1 LAVMFA
7 LVAFVVLVFV
17 GISVEVYPKLRPTLL
32 HGC

>member
-1 LAVMFA
+1 
-7 LVAFVVLVFV
+7 VLVFV